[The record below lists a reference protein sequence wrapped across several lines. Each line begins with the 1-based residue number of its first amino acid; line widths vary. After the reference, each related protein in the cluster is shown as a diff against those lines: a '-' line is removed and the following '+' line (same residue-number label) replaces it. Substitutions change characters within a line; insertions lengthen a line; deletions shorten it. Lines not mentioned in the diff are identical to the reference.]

1 MLSDGRNTTRRGRLG
16 LVVGPALFGLIA
28 VLGAF
33 FAAKVLIKSKAGR
46 SSDEIDVV
54 SILADRALI
63 LPAGEFGGG
72 EVLAV
77 LGGVSIDLRRA
88 IPTPS
93 GVNLNV
99 AICCG
104 GLGLLVP
111 EGWRVHSD
119 LKLTAGRVGDT
130 TRPNDDPDAV
140 TVYLTGFVVLGGVG
154 VVAGSVAQHP
164 I

>member
-1 MLSDGRNTTRRGRLG
+1 MSRSGQWNAQ
-16 LVVGPALFGLIA
+16 VA
-28 VLGAF
+28 VEPVCPTIGGMANSGDIHRAGAY
-33 FAAKVLIKSKAGR
+33 
-46 SSDEIDVV
+46 
-54 SILADRALI
+54 
-63 LPAGEFGGG
+63 
-72 EVLAV
+72 LAV

-104 GLGLLVP
+104 GLGLLIP

>member
-1 MLSDGRNTTRRGRLG
+1 MLSDARNTTRRGRLG
-16 LVVGPALFGLIA
+16 LIVGPAFRGVIA
-28 VLGAF
+28 VLGAV
-33 FAAKVLIKSKAGR
+33 AVAKVLIKSKAGR

-54 SILADRALI
+54 SILADKELV

-72 EVLAV
+72 KVLAV
-77 LGGVSIDLRRA
+77 LGGAAIDLRRA
-88 IPTPS
+88 TPTANAI
-93 GVNLNV
+93 NLNV

-130 TRPNDDPDAV
+130 TRSNDDSDAV

-154 VVAGSVAQHP
+154 VVSGSVARQP